1 MRWFEYKAEVDSLH
15 ASDELKARLL
25 AIQAGQ
31 SAGAGEETAPPP
43 KKPPLRFPWKRAAG
57 WAACFALGA
66 GVCGAALLGA
76 SGGLYGVSFLSMGG
90 SSTAEASTYSSA
102 DMAAG
107 AAENG
112 WNTASAKM
120 YDLETALTDTASPSE
135 PAAMAEDRQGGTSLT
150 SQSAVTERKI
160 IYTARLYLESK
171 TYDETRAALEAAI
184 QEAGGYIEACDEYSY
199 SSDARSVTL
208 TVRIPAGQYQS
219 FLSAAEGA
227 GNLRNKSEQAED
239 ITAQYIDVAA
249 RIANLEAQRTRLQ
262 ELQAQAES
270 LSDLLEIES
279 KLSDVQYQLE
289 SWQSQMAWY
298 DDQVDYC
305 TVTVELSEVKEY
317 TPVRRSFGE
326 RFSGAF
332 GDGWTAFV
340 EGLQDMVVQLAYS
353 WPVVLL
359 AVAVA
364 AGGCVWWRKRKSK
377 KSQ

>member
-15 ASDELKARLL
+15 ASEELKAKLL
-25 AIQAGQ
+25 AMQAAP
-31 SAGAGEETAPPP
+31 SADAAEKPSPAR
-43 KKPPLRFPWKRAAG
+43 KKPPVRFPWKRAVG
-57 WAACFALGA
+57 WAACFVLGA
-66 GVCGAALLGA
+66 GVCGTALLGL
-76 SGGLYGVSFLSMGG
+76 SGGIGMGG
-90 SSTAEASTYSSA
+90 ASAASTAAYYSM
-102 DMAAG
+102 DTAAG
-107 AAENG
+107 AADNG
-112 WNTASAKM
+112 WSSAQM
-120 YDLETALTDTASPSE
+120 YDMPAAMKEDAAPAE
-135 PAAMAEDRQGGTSLT
+135 PAALVEGKQAATPRSG
-150 SQSAVTERKI
+150 QSAVTERKI

-171 TYDETRAALEAAI
+171 VYDETRAALEAAI
-184 QEAGGYIEACDEYSY
+184 QEVGGYIEACDEYSY

-208 TVRIPAGQYQS
+208 TVRIPAGQYQN

-262 ELQAQAES
+262 ELQAQAET
-270 LSDLLEIES
+270 LTDLLEIES

-298 DDQVDYC
+298 NDQVDYC

-340 EGLQDMVVQLAYS
+340 EGLQDMVVRLAYS

-359 AVAVA
+359 VLAAA
-364 AGGCVWWRKRKSK
+364 TAGGVWWRRRRHK